1 LLHLQT
7 CLGVALTSQN
17 KFLREKFVLTTKP
30 SRVLILLLSICRV
43 VHNRTEFCGEAQMNK
58 NQELLN
64 AIVKSPNGKP
74 GSDDIK
80 RLTCAEAFEL
90 AKNFETEIIEIGH
103 ICNQHNIRICKCQL
117 GCFT

>member
-1 LLHLQT
+1 LWHLHT
-7 CLGVALTSQN
+7 CLGAALTSQN
-17 KFLREKFVLTTKP
+17 KSLQEKFVLTTKP
-30 SRVLILLLSICRV
+30 SKVLILPSSICRV
-43 VHNRTEFCGEAQMNK
+43 VHNRTELCGEAQMNK

-64 AIVKSPNGKP
+64 AILKSANCKP
-74 GSDDIK
+74 RSDDIK

-90 AKNFETEIIEIGH
+90 AKTFETEIIEIGL